1 MNKRPNKLDAHA
13 ADLRI
18 WLAKPEDGGEN
29 LTLDAAAARLRERG
43 VKGTPASLRV
53 AISKWWTAQRL
64 EAGRQSI
71 LHRIASGRK
80 VSEDITKQFSE
91 NPPPEL
97 ENILALLRVVIMQQ
111 AVEGKPDD
119 ELVKLATLALKPILE
134 NEKQKISRASLELER
149 EKFERLVCEKVL
161 DVATRSLADEIAGRT
176 CSNAEKIAA
185 MRQVLFKDLESAKPS
200 APTVE
205 AQR

>member
-13 ADLRI
+13 ADLRV
-18 WLAKPEDGGEN
+18 WLAKPEAGGEN
-29 LTLDAAAARLRERG
+29 LTLDAAAQRLAARG
-43 VKGTPASLRV
+43 VKGTIPSLRV
-53 AISKWWTAQRL
+53 SISKWWNQQRL

-80 VSEDITKQFSE
+80 VSEDIAKQFSE

-119 ELVKLATLALKPILE
+119 ELVKLATTALKPILE
-134 NEKQKISRASLELER
+134 AEKQKLARAALELDQA
-149 EKFERLVCEKVL
+149 KFDLLKKK
-161 DVATRSLADEIAGRT
+161 ADAFDR
-176 CSNAEKIAA
+176 AQAA
-185 MRQVLFKDLESAKPS
+185 MSEAKTKGGLTPE
-200 APTVE
+200 TLQRIE
-205 AQR
+205 AELRLL